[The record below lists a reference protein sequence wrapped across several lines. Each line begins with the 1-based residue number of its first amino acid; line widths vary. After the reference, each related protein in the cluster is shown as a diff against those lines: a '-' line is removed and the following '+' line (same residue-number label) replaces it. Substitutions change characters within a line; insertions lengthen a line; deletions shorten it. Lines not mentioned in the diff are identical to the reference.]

1 MSEATVDRTGR
12 ANASRR
18 VEELLS
24 HPHAFRYLVLVP
36 SLMLLIIG
44 MVMVVS
50 ASMVRSIDRWHG
62 DPFHFSLRQ
71 AAFLVAGLV
80 FAALVYLLFAKC
92 SLRTVHLVGLAFLLA
107 VFLLELLTFVPG
119 IGHSMGGN
127 RNWVRLIGDQ
137 GIQPAEFGKLALMWW
152 GASVFAVKSEGRRN
166 LLNRPMHLM
175 VPFLVVGGLFTA
187 MVVVQRDLGTGIVLA
202 ATLLLMLW
210 VVGAPMRVMAVV
222 VAVVGAMA
230 FGYIVT
236 DEHRL
241 SRLTAYFNP
250 GTDMAG
256 ANFQGG
262 QAAVAFAR
270 GGWFGVGLNA
280 SRQKW
285 LGLPEAHTDYILAV
299 TGEEL
304 GLICVLLVVALFAVL
319 CFAGFQIALRS
330 DIPLFKFAAGGVTSW
345 LAVATLCNIGVELG
359 ILPVFGVP
367 LPLLSYGGSALLA
380 VMGGVGVLL
389 GCAAQLPVARNYRKN
404 DWQQA
409 TVFEK

>member
-1 MSEATVDRTGR
+1 VGDY
-12 ANASRR
+12 
-18 VEELLS
+18 VEDVYS
-24 HPHAFRYLVLVP
+24 
-36 SLMLLIIG
+36 
-44 MVMVVS
+44 
-50 ASMVRSIDRWHG
+50 
-62 DPFHFSLRQ
+62 
-71 AAFLVAGLV
+71 VAQQLPTPPV
-80 FAALVYLLFAKC
+80 I
-92 SLRTVHLVGLAFLLA
+92 
-107 VFLLELLTFVPG
+107 

-152 GASVFAVKSEGRRN
+152 GASVLATKSEGKHN
-166 LLNRPMHLM
+166 LLNRPIHMM
-175 VPFLVVGGLFTA
+175 VPFLLVGGLFTA

-202 ATLLLMLW
+202 AVLLLMLW
-210 VVGAPMRVMAVV
+210 VVGAPFRVLAATLVPIAV
-222 VAVVGAMA
+222 MA

-250 GTDMAG
+250 GTDMSG

-319 CFAGFQIALRS
+319 CFAGFQISLRS
-330 DIPLFKFAAGGVTSW
+330 DIPLFKFAAAGVTSW

-380 VMGGVGVLL
+380 VLGGVGVLL
-389 GCAAQLPVARNYRKN
+389 GCAAQLPAARNYRK
-404 DWQQA
+404 DHWQQA